1 MYKMLYLQGMTML
14 EKRAWVYLLVTVV
27 IYAGYVVVILGRK
40 GSGPLTD
47 VDYVPVLL
55 WSLGLSI
62 GSSIVVGIVAGMIG
76 ERSTRTDVRDRE
88 IDQMGERVGQAFTV
102 IGALGAFVLALLEA
116 PYFWIANAIYLGFAL
131 TMIVGSLAKVVAYRR
146 GGFQQW

>member
-1 MYKMLYLQGMTML
+1 MTML

-27 IYAGYVVVILGRK
+27 IYGGYVVVILGRR
-40 GSGPLTD
+40 GGGPLTE

-55 WSLGLSI
+55 WSLGISI
-62 GSSIVVGIVAGMIG
+62 GASIVVGIVAGMIG
-76 ERSTRTDVRDRE
+76 DHSTRTDVRDRE
-88 IDQMGERVGQAFTV
+88 IDQLGDRIGQAFTV
-102 IGALGAFVLALLEA
+102 IGALGAFVLALVEA

-131 TMIVGSLAKVVAYRR
+131 SMIIGSLAKVVAYRR

>member
-88 IDQMGERVGQAFTV
+88 IDQMGERVGQVFTV

-131 TMIVGSLAKVVAYRR
+131 TMIVGSVAKVVAYRR

>member
-1 MYKMLYLQGMTML
+1 MTML